1 MKKRMCAAVV
11 SAMVMAAFGGGFTS
25 SAEEVHLTLAHA
37 DTEENSLFGNCM
49 TVFKEMVEEKSD
61 GSIVID
67 IFPNGQLGTVSEYVT
82 GIQSGTIDLAPAAST
97 FVANFCED
105 VSVFDMPFLF
115 EDYDHV
121 WEALDGEVGEKLS
134 QQLKDNGII
143 ALDWWGLGFR
153 NITTSENH
161 MIESLEDLK
170 GFRIRT
176 MQSSI
181 HQALFQALGSDAV
194 PMDWG
199 ELFTALQQGTVDG
212 QENPYTQ
219 TLSSGIWEV
228 NPVIVKSEHA
238 FTPSVLMMSPAVEGK
253 LSEEQL
259 QILYDCAEEC
269 KSIFRQETV
278 DINEESLKVLLDEK
292 GCTFVESIE
301 KAALQEATASVYDEF
316 PQYSELVDAIRGLRQ

>member
-11 SAMVMAAFGGGFTS
+11 SAMVMAAFGGGFAS